1 MPNFIGHPLLA
12 GVWLPVA
19 IVAIRWLVAFG
30 LRGET
35 TSLSRQPPAVDAPL
49 SLPSKREPQSRGI
62 RQLGYCFCGAGRP
75 PPFTVC
81 GR

>member
-35 TSLSRQPPAVDAPL
+35 TSLSRQPPAVDAAFIAP
-49 SLPSKREPQSRGI
+49 
-62 RQLGYCFCGAGRP
+62 
-75 PPFTVC
+75 
-81 GR
+81 